1 MTNPSTAHIQPFQ
14 GSIPAVR
21 LQRDPQKTAQQISI
35 ISTVLISI
43 VAFVFITSAYRDTIA
58 DSSILASLYIMSLI
72 GVFFTSISLA
82 IKYTRR
88 MVILVSVIQITL
100 ILSSLF
106 VNGIGVVSGLIILIF
121 TTIVASATLE
131 GRQAD
136 LVLTAGI
143 FAAMAA
149 ALLNAYSPVTQ
160 LDLPTVQ
167 IYLPSLLGILI
178 MVYIALLST
187 EYIAATMRI
196 KLVTALLAIVLVPL
210 IFLTFLS
217 TQFTQSA
224 TVEQTNKAL
233 SFAAT
238 STAAKVDNFL
248 RSNRDSVTQ
257 DASLPVFG
265 NYLITPQLNRHGSQA
280 EAELKLL
287 VTSLSQHQ
295 QQEYLSSY
303 GILNYAG
310 INVYDTNPNEVGAV
324 ETKTDYFSIPMKT
337 GQVFTSSVLFSQV
350 NGDPY
355 IFFSAPIRDANQRI
369 VGVLRV
375 RYDALV
381 LQRILEEDL
390 GALGSRSYPILLDE
404 NLIRLGDT
412 ITPNYLYKA
421 VTPLSQNTIITLNS
435 ANRLPKVSRDQLST
449 DMQSLALSIRNYQN
463 KPFFTTKIRGEEAE
477 ISEAGT
483 VVTLKNKPWY
493 LVFVQEQSALQNL
506 LSDQGRI
513 STLVA
518 TLIAGLVSA
527 ISTFLAANLT
537 HPIISLTKSAEKISQ
552 GDLDAHAV
560 IESQDEFGSL
570 AETFNAMTSQLKTLV
585 NELEERVRVRTEELA
600 RQNDF
605 LQFRSRQLETV
616 SEVARSVAV
625 ASELESLLG
634 RVTSLISER
643 FGFYHVGIFLVDEQN
658 EYAML
663 RAANSEGGQRMLARR
678 HKLLVGQVGII
689 GYVTGKGEPRIATD
703 VGKDAVFFNNP
714 DLPRTRSEMGLPLRI
729 GDEIIGALDVQSE
742 VSDAFSQEDIELFS
756 ILADQI
762 SIAIANNRLLAETAR
777 ALDEMRK
784 VHQQYLKQEWGHE
797 VADQQHPS
805 IKFTQQGLVIEPIN
819 PTSEAGIVFQEGKPF
834 IRHASFAPTGE
845 FIPAM
850 VALPVMVRGEAI
862 GVIRLSESSD
872 RNFTPEEIETASLVA
887 DQVGLALENARLFEQ
902 TMRRAERERK
912 VLEITSRIRSVND
925 PETMMQIAVD
935 ELQRTLNASRAQI
948 LIKSNT
954 DGNSDHPSV
963 NNNGNGHHPRLKST
977 DRSGEV

>member
-1 MTNPSTAHIQPFQ
+1 MTNPSSALAQPLQ
-14 GSIPAVR
+14 GSAQTVR
-21 LQRDPQKTAQQISI
+21 LQRNPEKIAQQISI
-35 ISTVLISI
+35 ISTVLIAI
-43 VAFVFITSAYRDTIA
+43 VAFVFISSAYRDTVA
-58 DSSILASLYIMSLI
+58 DSSILASLFIMSLI
-72 GVFFTSISLA
+72 GVFFTSMSLA
-82 IKYTRR
+82 IGYTRR

-100 ILSSLF
+100 ILSSLL
-106 VNGIGVVSGLIILIF
+106 VSGIGVVAALIILIF

-131 GRQAD
+131 GRQSD
-136 LVLTAGI
+136 YVLTAGI
-143 FAAMAA
+143 FASMAA
-149 ALLNAYSPVTQ
+149 ALLNAYSPIGQ
-160 LDLPTVQ
+160 LLLPTVQ
-167 IYLPSLLGILI
+167 IYLPSLLGILV

-187 EYIAATMRI
+187 EYIPVTLRI
-196 KLVTALLAIVLVPL
+196 KLLTALLAIVLVPL

-233 SFAAT
+233 SLAAT
-238 STAAKVDNFL
+238 STASKVDAFL
-248 RSNRDSVTQ
+248 ATNRESVAQ
-257 DASLPVFG
+257 DASLPTFA

-287 VTSLSQHQ
+287 VESLSKHQ

-310 INVYDTNPNEVGAV
+310 TNVYDTNTNEVGGI
-324 ETKTDYFSIPMKT
+324 ESNTDYFTTPMKT
-337 GQVFTSSVLFSQV
+337 GQVYTSSVLFSSV

-381 LQRILEEDL
+381 LQRILEQDL
-390 GALGSRSYPILLDE
+390 GSLGTRSYPILLDE

-412 ITPNYLYKA
+412 ITPNLIYRS
-421 VTPLSQNTIITLNS
+421 VTPLSQNTIITLNA

-449 DMQSLALSIRNYQN
+449 DLRSLALSIRNYQN
-463 KPFFTTKIRGEEAE
+463 KPFFTTKIHTGESEYA
-477 ISEAGT
+477 EAGT
-483 VVTLKNKPWY
+483 VVTLQNKPWY
-493 LVFVQEQSALQNL
+493 LVFVQEQSNLENL
-506 LSDQGRI
+506 LGEQGRI

-527 ISTFLAANLT
+527 ISTFLAANLSN
-537 HPIISLTKSAEKISQ
+537 PIITLTKAAEKISR
-552 GDLDAHAV
+552 GDLNAHANV
-560 IESQDEFGSL
+560 ESRDEFGAL
-570 AETFNAMTSQLKTLV
+570 AETFNAMTSQLQTLV
-585 NELEERVRVRTEELA
+585 SELEERVRARTEELA
-600 RQNDF
+600 KQNEF

-658 EYAML
+658 EYANL
-663 RAANSEGGQRMLARR
+663 RAANSEGGQRMLARH

-742 VSDAFSQEDIELFS
+742 VSDAFSQEDVELFS

-777 ALDEMRK
+777 ALEEMRK
-784 VHQQYLKQEWGHE
+784 VHQQYLKQEWGRE
-797 VADQQHPS
+797 ISDQQHPS
-805 IKFTQQGLVIEPIN
+805 FKFTQQGLVIEAIET
-819 PTSEAGIVFQEGKPF
+819 TSEAELVLHEGKPYVRKAQ
-834 IRHASFAPTGE
+834 IDPSGIL
-845 FIPAM
+845 IPAL

-862 GVIRLSESSD
+862 GVIRLSESTN
-872 RNFTPEEIETASLVA
+872 RNFTSEEIETASLVA

-948 LIKSNT
+948 LIKSTEIDQQVN
-954 DGNSDHPSV
+954 HPAV
-963 NNNGNGHHPRLKST
+963 NNNNGNGHHPQQ
-977 DRSGEV
+977 